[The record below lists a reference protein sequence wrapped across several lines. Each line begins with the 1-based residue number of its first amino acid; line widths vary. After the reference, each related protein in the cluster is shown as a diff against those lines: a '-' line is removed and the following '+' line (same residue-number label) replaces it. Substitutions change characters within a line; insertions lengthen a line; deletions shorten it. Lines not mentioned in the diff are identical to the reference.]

1 MFRSR
6 NLCAIKWNANG
17 LSGNDACTLG
27 VASIA
32 VVLFPATGT
41 TCNVGGALVLFKSL
55 TSCTGVGR
63 LVVATDV
70 SAADIGADTVRAG
83 IVDVD
88 DEIAVTAAA
97 AVVVFVGTGTCT
109 CISLP
114 GAACERKLS
123 SPAVLLVVTGTSTCS
138 TLLDAAVAL
147 VLTGTCTCTTFL
159 DAAAKLVLTGTC
171 TCSTFFCTNTDLV
184 PPCTGVTPERVSK
197 GNVTGTCTTVGFE

>member
-55 TSCTGVGR
+55 TSCTDVGR

-70 SAADIGADTVRAG
+70 STADIGADTVRAG

-109 CISLP
+109 CITLP
-114 GAACERKLS
+114 GA
-123 SPAVLLVVTGTSTCS
+123 AVLLVVTGTSTCS

-184 PPCTGVTPERVSK
+184 PPCTGVAPERVSK